1 MIKHINIS
9 STNHGHGLCYYF
21 FILEVKEAQSSL
33 LLNPTSS
40 QPNKYSLH
48 YKDRGCDRMK
58 KKSLSD
64 LIDQLKMNENI
75 IHWHEI
81 EPKEAR
87 TKEIPMEVD
96 ERIRMALH
104 KRGIEKLYT
113 HQYTAFQTVQNG
125 ENIVTVTPTASGK
138 TLCYNLPVLQAV
150 AENPANRALYL
161 FPTKALAQDQKS
173 ELNEIIHE
181 MGIDIKS
188 FTYDG
193 DTSPVIRQKVR
204 KAGHIVIT
212 NPDMLH
218 SAILPHH
225 TKWVSLFENL
235 KYIVIDE
242 LHTYRGVFGSHVAN
256 VIRRL
261 KRICKF
267 YGSNPIFICT
277 SATIANPK
285 ELAEQLTGNSMT
297 LIDDNGAPSGRKHFV
312 FYNPPIVNKPL
323 NIRKSATVEVN
334 QLAKQFLENN
344 IQTIVFARSRVR
356 VEIILSHLQ
365 ELVKKELGPKSIR
378 GYRGGYLP
386 KQRREIEKGLR
397 EGEILG
403 VVSTNALELGVDI
416 GQLQVCVM
424 TGYPGSVASTWQQ
437 AGRAGRRHG
446 EALIIMVA
454 SSTPIDQYIVQ
465 NPNYF
470 FDRSPEY
477 ARINPE
483 NLIILVDHLKCAA
496 YELPFREG
504 EPFGPLEIQ
513 EILEYLVEE
522 RVLHQNGDKFYWA
535 NQSFPATNISLRSA
549 SQENVVIIDQSDIAN
564 VKIIGE
570 MDRFS
575 AMTLLHD
582 EAIYLHEGVQ
592 YQVENL
598 DWEHNKAYVKEVNVE
613 YYTDANLA
621 VQLKVLEIDKTVNY
635 KHSSI
640 HYGDVT
646 VNMLPTIF
654 KKIRL
659 TTFEN
664 IGSGPIYLPE
674 EELHTSAMWLELTQL
689 DERLTEKI
697 VEQLLLGVAHVIQH
711 IVPIHV
717 MCDRNDIHVVSQIKA
732 THTGLPTIF
741 IYDHYPGGIGL
752 AEDVYKRFDEI
763 KRAATHLIRKCP
775 CDDGCPSCIGME
787 IEGISA
793 KQKCIELLE
802 QL

>member
-1 MIKHINIS
+1 
-9 STNHGHGLCYYF
+9 
-21 FILEVKEAQSSL
+21 
-33 LLNPTSS
+33 
-40 QPNKYSLH
+40 
-48 YKDRGCDRMK
+48 MK
-58 KKSLSD
+58 KKSLTE
-64 LIDQLKMNENI
+64 LISELKGNENVVN
-75 IHWHEI
+75 WHEI
-81 EPKEAR
+81 EPREAR
-87 TKEIPMEVD
+87 TRPMPESID
-96 ERIRMALH
+96 ERIKTALS
-104 KRGIEKLYT
+104 KRGIDELYT
-113 HQYTAFQTVQNG
+113 HQYSAYQYVQKG

-138 TLCYNLPVLQAV
+138 TLCYNLPVLQSIAQD
-150 AENPANRALYL
+150 ETNRALYL

-173 ELNEIIHE
+173 ELNEIIDE

-193 DTSPVIRQKVR
+193 DTSPAIRQKVR

-261 KRICKF
+261 KRICRF
-267 YGSNPIFICT
+267 YGSDPVFICT

-285 ELAEQLTGNSMT
+285 ELGEQLTGNPMR
-297 LIDDNGAPSGRKHFV
+297 LVDDNGAPSGRKHFV

-323 NIRKSATVEVN
+323 NIRKSATAEVN
-334 QLAKQFLENN
+334 ELAKEFLKNKV
-344 IQTIVFARSRVR
+344 QTIVFARSRVR
-356 VEIILSHLQ
+356 VEIILSHIQ
-365 ELVKKELGPKSIR
+365 ELVKKEIGTKSIR

-386 KQRREIEKGLR
+386 KERREIERGLR

-424 TGYPGSVASTWQQ
+424 TGYPGSVASAWQQ

-446 EALIIMVA
+446 ESLIIMVA
-454 SSTPIDQYIVQ
+454 NSTPIDQYIVRH
-465 NPNYF
+465 PEYF
-470 FDRSPEY
+470 FNRSPES

-496 YELPFREG
+496 YELPFSADE
-504 EPFGPLEIQ
+504 EFGPMDVSD
-513 EILEYLVEE
+513 ILEYLQEE
-522 RVLHQNGDKFYWA
+522 AVLHRNGERYHWA
-535 NQSFPATNISLRSA
+535 SESFPASNISLRSA
-549 SQENVVIIDQSDIAN
+549 SQENVVIVDQSDIAN
-564 VKIIGE
+564 VGIIGE

-592 YQVENL
+592 YQVEKL
-598 DWEHNKAYVKEVNVE
+598 DWDHKKAYVRKVDVE

-621 VQLKVLEIDKTVNY
+621 VQLKVLEIDKTTEN
-635 KHSSI
+635 SRTSL

-646 VNMLPTIF
+646 VNALPTIF
-654 KKIRL
+654 KKIKM

-664 IGSGPIYLPE
+664 IGSGPIHLPE
-674 EELHTSAMWLELTQL
+674 EELHTSAAWLEMKTV
-689 DERLTEKI
+689 DENIGEKTL
-697 VEQLLLGVAHVIQH
+697 EQLLLGISNVLQH
-711 IVPIHV
+711 IVPVYI
-717 MCDRNDIHVVSQIKA
+717 MCDRNDVHVVSQIKA
-732 THTGLPTIF
+732 AHTGLPTIF
-741 IYDHYPGGIGL
+741 LYDHYPGGIGL
-752 AEDVYKRFDEI
+752 AEEVFNRFSDINEAAKQLI
-763 KRAATHLIRKCP
+763 KQCP
-775 CDDGCPSCIGME
+775 CHDGCPSCIGTE
-787 IEGISA
+787 IEGIKA
-793 KQKCIELLE
+793 KERILHLLD
-802 QL
+802 QMS